1 MATTA
6 PTFSQIRAQ
15 VAAIRRKL
23 PEAQR
28 DWYSHRGVGLVRG

>member
-6 PTFSQIRAQ
+6 PTFSQIRAH

-23 PEAQR
+23 PEAR
-28 DWYSHRGVGLVRG
+28 VIGIRAGALDW